1 MTPEQ
6 PASFSL
12 AALVL
17 CARADTPGIAETL
30 LSLAAQTNPDFEIH
44 LVVADGTP
52 PELTAVA
59 GLVGTFE
66 RGFAARVNLIGPAQ
80 VGSETPFGA
89 GVAHT
94 TASYV
99 AALYADDV
107 AFAHWAETIA
117 LHGRLAGGRALS
129 SPVAVQAVD
138 EVVRGNDRIVTTVER
153 PKVADP
159 VAFDLMDHL
168 VSAPKHLRG
177 LVLPRLTAQR
187 VLVHA
192 VPTVAEGWALWLAVA
207 LSSGIVDLD
216 EVIHLE
222 RASPSAAQ
230 PAVDPGQ
237 WERER
242 HLALEALGRSGLMF
256 SPFFLESLSS
266 PEHAS
271 ARRLE
276 AEVEQLRV
284 QLRQAEASVAA
295 YAEAERAARAQV
307 AALLSSASWR
317 AAAPLR
323 MLSDA
328 TRRRRGPGS
337 ST

>member
-1 MTPEQ
+1 MTDEQ
-6 PASFSL
+6 PGAFSL

-17 CARADTPGIAETL
+17 CTRADASGLAETL
-30 LSLAAQTNPDFEIH
+30 LALAAQTNPDFEIH

-52 PELTAVA
+52 PELAA
-59 GLVGTFE
+59 LAELVGTFE
-66 RGFAARVNLIGPAQ
+66 PGFAGRVSVIAPAQ

-99 AALYADDV
+99 AALYADDLV
-107 AFAHWAETIA
+107 FAHWAETIA

-138 EVVRGNDRIVTTVER
+138 EVARGNDRIVTTVAR
-153 PKVADP
+153 PKVPDP

-168 VSAPKHLRG
+168 SLSPLSLRG

-187 VLVHA
+187 VLVQG
-192 VPTVAEGWALWLAVA
+192 VSPVSEGWALWLAVA
-207 LSSGIVDLD
+207 LSCGIVDLG

-222 RASPSAAQ
+222 RTSRAAAYR
-230 PAVDPGQ
+230 PVDPPE

-242 HLALEALGRSGLMF
+242 LLALEALGRSGLTF
-256 SPFFLESLSS
+256 SPYFLESLS
-266 PEHAS
+266 PPRHAS

-276 AEVEQLRV
+276 AEVEQLRA
-284 QLRQAEASVAA
+284 QLRESEASAVA
-295 YAEAERAARAQV
+295 YAEAERAARAEV

-323 MLSDA
+323 LLGDA
-328 TRRRRGPGS
+328 ARRRRGSGRW
-337 ST
+337 

>member
-1 MTPEQ
+1 MTDDQ
-6 PASFSL
+6 SAGFSL

-17 CARADTPGIAETL
+17 CARADSPGIAETL
-30 LSLAAQTNPDFEIH
+30 LSLAAQTNPNFEVH

-52 PELTAVA
+52 TELHALGELIDSFA
-59 GLVGTFE
+59 G
-66 RGFAARVNLIGPAQ
+66 GFAARVNVIGPAQ
-80 VGSETPFGA
+80 VGSETSFGA

-107 AFAHWAETIA
+107 VFAHWAETIA

-138 EVVRGNDRIVTTVER
+138 EVVWGDDRIVTTVER
-153 PKVADP
+153 PQVPDP

-168 VSAPKHLRG
+168 VSAPTHLRG

-187 VLVHA
+187 VLVHG
-192 VPTVAEGWALWLAVA
+192 VPELSEGWALGLAVA
-207 LSSGIVDLD
+207 LSCGIVDLD

-222 RASPSAAQ
+222 RTSRSAAR
-230 PAVDPGQ
+230 PMVDPVE

-242 HLALEALGRSGLMF
+242 HLALEALGRSGLTF
-256 SPFFLESLSS
+256 SPFFLASLSS
-266 PEHAS
+266 PRHPS

-276 AEVEQLRV
+276 AELAQLRA
-284 QLRQAEASVAA
+284 QLRQAEASASA
-295 YAEAERAARAQV
+295 YAEAERAARAHV

-323 MLSDA
+323 MLGEA
-328 TRRRRGPGS
+328 ARRRRGTGS